1 MPNYDVREIKAFVP
15 SKDFALSINFY
26 RDIGFDLAWSDNEL
40 AYFKA
45 DTSSFLLQNYYL
57 KEHAD
62 SFMMHLLVNN
72 ADDWW
77 ARIKR
82 NNVVEKYGVKVG
94 EPEDRDWGLR
104 DFTVIDPTGVLWR
117 IGHVIGKME

>member
-1 MPNYDVREIKAFVP
+1 MPNYDVREIKAFIP
-15 SKDFALSINFY
+15 SKDFTLSIDFY
-26 RDIGFDLAWSDNEL
+26 RDIGFDLVWSDNEL

-45 DTSSFLLQNYYL
+45 DNSSFLLQDYYL

-77 ARIKR
+77 ARIKQR
-82 NNVVEKYGVKVG
+82 NVVEKYGVKVG
-94 EPEDRDWGLR
+94 EPADRDWGLR
-104 DFTVIDPTGVLWR
+104 DFTIIDPTGVLWR
-117 IGHVIGKME
+117 IGNEICKT